1 MCRNGFQI
9 RVKYISFLSLTDTL
23 SLTTPNFRPHQIDVH
38 YVQQTSLTLSKMQ
51 YGFSFS
57 QNTLYN
63 HNKIWPH
70 QIDVKQTS
78 HTDWHTLSNH
88 TKSYTL
94 YNHNKIWPHQIDVKQ
109 TSLTDWH
116 TLSNHTKSWP
126 HQIDGHDRH
135 FPRLVLPTGWS
146 VHVQILNKKQSH
158 LHFKM
163 KNRMKN

>member
-1 MCRNGFQI
+1 MVLCKNKHINWLTINEWMCRNGFQI

-38 YVQQTSLTLSKMQ
+38 YVQQTSLTDWHTLSKIQ

-57 QNTLYN
+57 Q
-63 HNKIWPH
+63 H
-70 QIDVKQTS
+70 
-78 HTDWHTLSNH
+78 
-88 TKSYTL
+88 TL